1 MLRTLCII
9 LLIVLGLV
17 GIAGGIWGL
26 SLRAESD
33 VPTELLGAAQT
44 VLDYADKAFT
54 GANDKIA
61 EWTNNEH
68 SLTSILNDLAGGKV
82 DVASETSLQLF
93 MMVHALEVL
102 LGGVVCVETGLLLI
116 RRR

>member
-1 MLRTLCII
+1 MLRTLCVI
-9 LLIVLGLV
+9 LLIVLGVL

-33 VPTELLGAAQT
+33 IPTELLGAAQV
-44 VLDYADKAFT
+44 VLNYADKAFT

-61 EWTNNEH
+61 AWTDNEH
-68 SLTSILNDLAGGKV
+68 SLTSIVNALTGDAVDLSS
-82 DVASETSLQLF
+82 DTSLRLF

-102 LGGVVCVETGLLLI
+102 LGGVVCLETALLLM
-116 RRR
+116 RRA

>member
-1 MLRTLCII
+1 MLRTLCIV
-9 LLIVLGLV
+9 LLIVLGVV

-33 VPTELLGAAQT
+33 IPAELLGAAQT
-44 VLDYADKAFT
+44 VLDYADKAFD

-61 EWTNNEH
+61 EWTDNEH
-68 SLTSILNDLAGGKV
+68 SLTSIISALTGGDV
-82 DVASETSLQLF
+82 DTGDEAAFGLF

-102 LGGVVCVETGLLLI
+102 LGGIVCVETALLLI

>member
-44 VLDYADKAFT
+44 VLGYADKAFD
-54 GANDKIA
+54 GANSKIA

-68 SLTSILNDLAGGKV
+68 SLTSIINSLTGDEV
-82 DVASETSLQLF
+82 DVGNETSLRLF

-102 LGGVVCVETGLLLI
+102 LGGIVCVETGLLLT
-116 RRR
+116 RRK

>member
-9 LLIVLGLV
+9 LLIVLGVV
-17 GIAGGIWGL
+17 GIAGGVWGL

-44 VLDYADKAFT
+44 VLDYADKALA
-54 GANDKIA
+54 GADNKIA
-61 EWTNNEH
+61 QWTNNEH
-68 SLTSILNDLAGGKV
+68 TLTSIISSLTGNEV
-82 DVASETSLQLF
+82 DMGNETAFGLF

-102 LGGVVCVETGLLLI
+102 LGGVVCVETGLLLM
-116 RRR
+116 RRK

>member
-1 MLRTLCII
+1 MLRTLCIL

-17 GIAGGIWGL
+17 GIAGGVWGL

-33 VPTELLGAAQT
+33 IPSELLGAAQT
-44 VLDYADKAFT
+44 VLGYADKAFD

-68 SLTSILNDLAGGKV
+68 SLNSIIDALVGDQV
-82 DVASETSLQLF
+82 DIANETSLQLF

-102 LGGVVCVETGLLLI
+102 LGGIVCVETGLLLM